1 MDKAKQMGRPKRV
14 EDLKPFGLML
24 PPHLINQVRM
34 LKAILGKTINY
45 ITASALINH
54 LKDTTIPFSTD
65 KSKDIHENTRAR
77 VEWAKRELERF
88 EGVEH
93 GIYEHIE
100 TLRRDK
106 VEYEKLT
113 WQEARDWHTND
124 IQEQIN
130 RAEED
135 IQLNERR
142 MGYYINVIKMQGR
155 I

>member
-1 MDKAKQMGRPKRV
+1 
-14 EDLKPFGLML
+14 ML
-24 PPHLINQVRM
+24 PPNLINQVRL
-34 LKAILGKTINY
+34 LKAICGKTINN
-45 ITASALINH
+45 ITANALTKH
-54 LKDTTIPFSTD
+54 LTDIMIPFSTD
-65 KSKDIHENTRAR
+65 KSKDVHENTRAR
-77 VEWAKRELERF
+77 LEWAKRELERF
-88 EGVEH
+88 QGVEH

-100 TLRRDK
+100 TLKRDK

-124 IQEQIN
+124 IEEQIN

-142 MGYYINVIKMQGR
+142 MSYYRNIIKMEGR